1 MNQWPW
7 VTDNMTFVSPLG
19 LGVTLLL
26 GLALLVLPRKYALL
40 PVLALTCFM
49 TMGQRVMVVG
59 LNFTMIRILI
69 LFGWMRLILRG
80 ELRGMRLH
88 TMDYVVLVWAAV
100 GVAAHSLLYL
110 TSEAMVYRLGQAYNA
125 VGTYFLFRYMIRSW
139 DDIQRVLKMLAAF
152 VIPLAAMMI
161 IEKFSGRNV
170 FASFGGVPEISE
182 VRQGVIRCQGPF
194 GHSILAGTF
203 GAALIPIFIAMTR
216 QRKGSRMLSW
226 LALIAASI
234 VAMTGGS
241 SGPIMACAF
250 GVLGFCFW
258 PIRRHMRVVRWS
270 IVGML
275 LCLQVV
281 MKAPIWF
288 LIARVSVFNGS
299 TGYHRSFLIQQAIM
313 NFNEWWLFGTKSTAH
328 WGYEM
333 IDLTNQYLRQGVEG
347 GVLTMALFITIIV
360 LAFRNVGVG
369 VRHQSD
375 RNVRLIIWSMGC
387 ALVVHVFSFISVS
400 YFDQNF
406 VVWYMLLAVIATVG
420 GLRQASPVAQRTKP
434 VSDENSMA
442 LSPALVGQSS

>member
-182 VRQGVIRCQGPF
+182 IRQGVIRCQGPF

-275 LCLQVV
+275 LCLQAV

-420 GLRQASPVAQRTKP
+420 ALRQTSPVAQRTKQ

-442 LSPALVGQSS
+442 LSPALVGQSL

>member
-182 VRQGVIRCQGPF
+182 IRQGVIRCQGPF

-270 IVGML
+270 IVGIL
-275 LCLQVV
+275 LCLQAV

-420 GLRQASPVAQRTKP
+420 ALRQTSPVAQRTKP

>member
-420 GLRQASPVAQRTKP
+420 ALRQTSPVAQRTKP
-434 VSDENSMA
+434 VADENSMA
-442 LSPALVGQSS
+442 LSPALVGQPS